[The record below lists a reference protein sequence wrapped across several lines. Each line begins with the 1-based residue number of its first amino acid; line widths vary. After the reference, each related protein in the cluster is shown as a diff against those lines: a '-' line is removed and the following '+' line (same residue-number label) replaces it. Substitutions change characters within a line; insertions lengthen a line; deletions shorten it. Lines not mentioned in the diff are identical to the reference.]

1 VAETDPTP
9 AGSGRDESEEERL
22 DRNLQELLGELR
34 VALPGVQV
42 LFAFLLVVP
51 FNVGF
56 DDLGRGQ
63 ELLYL
68 IALLASAAAS
78 VLLIAPS
85 AQHRMTFR
93 LQDKRHLVRVANRLM
108 IVGLGALALAMTT
121 AVMLVVSVVFG
132 TPTAAAV
139 GTGTGLA
146 FLVLWYVV
154 PLRRR
159 AARQALRGG
168 ATPS

>member
-1 VAETDPTP
+1 MAQR
-9 AGSGRDESEEERL
+9 AGSGRDETEEDRL

-51 FNVGF
+51 FNQGF
-56 DDLGRGQ
+56 DDLSRSQ

-68 IALLASAAAS
+68 VALLASAAAS

-93 LQDKRHLVRVANRLM
+93 LQDKRHLVLVANRLM
-108 IVGLGALALAMTT
+108 IVGLGALAVAMTA
-121 AVMLVVSVVFG
+121 AVALVVSVVFG
-132 TPTAAAV
+132 TATAAVTAAV
-139 GTGTGLA
+139 TGLA
-146 FLVLWYVV
+146 FVTLWYVV

-159 AARQALRGG
+159 VARQAVRRGSS
-168 ATPS
+168 PS